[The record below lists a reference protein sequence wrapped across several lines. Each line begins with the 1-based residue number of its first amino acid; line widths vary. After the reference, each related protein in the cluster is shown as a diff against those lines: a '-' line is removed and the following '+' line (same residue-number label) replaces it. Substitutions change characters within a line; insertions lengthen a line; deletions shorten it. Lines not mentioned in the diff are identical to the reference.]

1 MFPDSEGG
9 RAPLQTDGAR
19 SWSLEGICPVAGE
32 VGDMVENASK
42 KQTTE
47 NIENQAAKSEIQRHT
62 VH

>member
-32 VGDMVENASK
+32 VGDMVENAS
-42 KQTTE
+42 
-47 NIENQAAKSEIQRHT
+47 
-62 VH
+62 